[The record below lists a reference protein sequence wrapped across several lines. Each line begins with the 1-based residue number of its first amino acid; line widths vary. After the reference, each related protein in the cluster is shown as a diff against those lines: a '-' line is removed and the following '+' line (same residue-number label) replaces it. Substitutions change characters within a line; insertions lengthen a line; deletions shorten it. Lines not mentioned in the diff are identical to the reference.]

1 MRKGIKIMKRQSGD
15 FYYHDY
21 RGNYGEISRSG
32 GRVSETGGS
41 RGPYAGSRRQIDFR
55 EQRAREE
62 ARRRNMKKRRR
73 ARRRRLLIFISAA
86 VLIVCFLW
94 NAAEYLKP
102 KSDSDEGNWYSS
114 NVVTSDQESQLQSLL
129 PEYPE
134 LKEVIRHRSEYPTE
148 VIDVFL
154 KNQEAVEY
162 LVDYPAEAGKVHRD
176 DIREELKEGGI
187 PLFLQW
193 DRRWGYKKYGSG
205 LIGWTGCGPTCLA
218 MASAGL
224 TGSSEWTPASVAE
237 FSEKEGYYTPG
248 AGTSWDLM
256 TSGAAQLGLHSEETP
271 LSESSMKAQLNSG
284 CVLICSVGPGDFTT
298 EGHYILIRGYDDSG
312 FLVNDPNSRARSER
326 SWPYDRIA
334 SQIKNLWAV
343 GKA

>member
-1 MRKGIKIMKRQSGD
+1 MKRK
-15 FYYHDY
+15 YPE
-21 RGNYGEISRSG
+21 YGS
-32 GRVSETGGS
+32 
-41 RGPYAGSRRQIDFR
+41 SRRNRPPSNDGYFYDERPYPVSRQ
-55 EQRAREE
+55 EQDRQ
-62 ARRRNMKKRRR
+62 RRRRV
-73 ARRRRLLIFISAA
+73 ARRRRQRRRATWAAGCVVIAVVCIALLRFWPDSVTPSSLEDPASQGA
-86 VLIVCFLW
+86 NGTGQLAGDDALEHVDLTPQSRDSETVL
-94 NAAEYLKP
+94 ALK
-102 KSDSDEGNWYSS
+102 ELA
-114 NVVTSDQESQLQSLL
+114 Q
-129 PEYPE
+129 EYPQVKKILDE
-134 LKEVIRHRSEYPTE
+134 IDSYSEDL
-148 VIDVFL
+148 IALAL
-154 KNQEAVEY
+154 KNSEAIDYV
-162 LVDYPAEAGKVHRD
+162 VDYPSKKDKRPAIDLSSEAAQNTV
-176 DIREELKEGGI
+176 
-187 PLFLQW
+187 PLLLQW
-193 DRRWGYKKYGSG
+193 DERWGYQEYGSG

-224 TGSSEWTPASVAE
+224 TGSSKWTPASVAE

>member
-1 MRKGIKIMKRQSGD
+1 MLGTLLGAVLLVLVAYTALNLFCGFGKVNTQKLREQGYPESLIALVERNPETKDFVLDYPKYKGLEEIDISKDVMK
-15 FYYHDY
+15 
-21 RGNYGEISRSG
+21 GEI
-32 GRVSETGGS
+32 
-41 RGPYAGSRRQIDFR
+41 P
-55 EQRAREE
+55 
-62 ARRRNMKKRRR
+62 
-73 ARRRRLLIFISAA
+73 
-86 VLIVCFLW
+86 
-94 NAAEYLKP
+94 
-102 KSDSDEGNWYSS
+102 
-114 NVVTSDQESQLQSLL
+114 
-129 PEYPE
+129 
-134 LKEVIRHRSEYPTE
+134 H
-148 VIDVFL
+148 
-154 KNQEAVEY
+154 
-162 LVDYPAEAGKVHRD
+162 
-176 DIREELKEGGI
+176 
-187 PLFLQW
+187 FLQW
-193 DRRWGYKKYGSG
+193 DERWGYETYGSDF
-205 LIGWTGCGPTCLA
+205 LAVTGCGPTCLA

-224 TGSSEWTPASVAE
+224 TGSSKWTPASVAE

-284 CVLICSVGPGDFTT
+284 CVLICSIGPGDFTT

>member
-1 MRKGIKIMKRQSGD
+1 
-15 FYYHDY
+15 
-21 RGNYGEISRSG
+21 
-32 GRVSETGGS
+32 
-41 RGPYAGSRRQIDFR
+41 
-55 EQRAREE
+55 
-62 ARRRNMKKRRR
+62 
-73 ARRRRLLIFISAA
+73 
-86 VLIVCFLW
+86 
-94 NAAEYLKP
+94 
-102 KSDSDEGNWYSS
+102 
-114 NVVTSDQESQLQSLL
+114 
-129 PEYPE
+129 
-134 LKEVIRHRSEYPTE
+134 
-148 VIDVFL
+148 
-154 KNQEAVEY
+154 
-162 LVDYPAEAGKVHRD
+162 
-176 DIREELKEGGI
+176 
-187 PLFLQW
+187 
-193 DRRWGYKKYGSG
+193 
-205 LIGWTGCGPTCLA
+205 

-224 TGSSEWTPASVAE
+224 TGSSKWTPASVAE

-334 SQIKNLWAV
+334 SQIKNVWAV